1 MSELGIRE
9 GLYIKCGTKF
19 ARSTKDL
26 LVSFPTMEAM
36 ATAVYRQRVHEE
48 LGDFDSRVNYL
59 ENLVDHTLR
68 RDYSDLTQETA
79 KGFIDYVSMQIGL
92 DNDGE
97 DFAPLTWLALVILL
111 RGYGAPYPRQLIAS
125 FEHFHSIW
133 DVERFLGPA
142 SKSSR
147 DTRYPRYVADYIRSL
162 TAVGRKLID
171 VTKLTDVY

>member
-9 GLYIKCGTKF
+9 GLYIKCETKF
-19 ARSTKDL
+19 ARSTNDL

-59 ENLVDHTLR
+59 ENLVDHTLQ

-79 KGFIDYVSMQIGL
+79 RGFIDYVSMQI
-92 DNDGE
+92 
-97 DFAPLTWLALVILL
+97 
-111 RGYGAPYPRQLIAS
+111 GYGAPYPRQLIAS

-133 DVERFLGPA
+133 DVERFLEPA

-147 DTRYPRYVADYIRSL
+147 DTRYPLYVADYIRSL
-162 TAVGRKLID
+162 TALGRKLID
-171 VTKLTDVY
+171 VTELTDMY